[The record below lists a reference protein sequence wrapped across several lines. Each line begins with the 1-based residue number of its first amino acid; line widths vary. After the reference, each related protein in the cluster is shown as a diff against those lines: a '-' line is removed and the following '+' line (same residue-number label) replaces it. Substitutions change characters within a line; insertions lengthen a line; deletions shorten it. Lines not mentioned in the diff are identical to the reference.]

1 MDETPSGFPEVNRV
15 ASSAKNK
22 EPPSASGLVTGF
34 DLRIFAFIPSS
45 WHHSKGSVVDR
56 EVKLP
61 AQTADDTVVRRTG
74 SKVIQ
79 LILWEGDPIDACAG
93 VPVLQVEPKR
103 DVQLPF
109 FVLDNS

>member
-45 WHHSKGSVVDR
+45 WHHSKGSD
-56 EVKLP
+56 
-61 AQTADDTVVRRTG
+61 VRNRRAG
-74 SKVIQ
+74 CQEEQGWKKK
-79 LILWEGDPIDACAG
+79 EG
-93 VPVLQVEPKR
+93 
-103 DVQLPF
+103 F
-109 FVLDNS
+109 